1 MMNECP
7 LCAGPG
13 ISLGLL
19 GSREHFSCRNCGMEF
34 SRKVEENAEV
44 ITLGHGVGESV
55 EGISGAGSQEGE
67 GGRLNL
73 EFWEG
78 SDES

>member
-19 GSREHFSCRNCGMEF
+19 GSREHFSCRACGMEF
-34 SRKVEENAEV
+34 SRKVEYDEVDSFGNFLAEP
-44 ITLGHGVGESV
+44 V
-55 EGISGAGSQEGE
+55 EGVSGAEPEECES
-67 GGRLNL
+67 GRLNL
-73 EFWEG
+73 QFWEG

>member
-1 MMNECP
+1 MNECP

-34 SRKVEENAEV
+34 SRKENSHAEVDAFGYGVEESESG
-44 ITLGHGVGESV
+44 LQGEEPEECES
-55 EGISGAGSQEGE
+55 
-67 GGRLNL
+67 GRLNL
-73 EFWEG
+73 QFWER